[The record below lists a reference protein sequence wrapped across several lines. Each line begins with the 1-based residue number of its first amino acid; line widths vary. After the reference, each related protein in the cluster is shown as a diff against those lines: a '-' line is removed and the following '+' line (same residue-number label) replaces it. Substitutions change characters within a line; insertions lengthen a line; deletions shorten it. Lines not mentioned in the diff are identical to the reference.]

1 MKRTGNHSHYE
12 NAVEA
17 YFIEK
22 KISYM
27 AVNEGKKVLA
37 NNQKVKNFDFLIN
50 SKKSVIA
57 LDVKGKQFGYD
68 SAPSNLWENW
78 IMEQDIT
85 SLENW
90 KKEFKKSGVNIEP
103 IFMYAYL
110 LRNKDQHSTFKIT
123 YKFKGK
129 TYGLVGISLKDYKK
143 NLKVRSNSPKSV
155 CVSRKVFAEITKP
168 INHFL

>member
-27 AVNEGKKVLA
+27 AINEGKKAFA

-68 SAPSNLWENW
+68 GAPSNLWENW
-78 IMEQDIT
+78 ILEQDIT
-85 SLENW
+85 GLENW
-90 KKEFKKSGVNIEP
+90 QKQFKKSGVNIEP
-103 IFMYAYL
+103 VFMYAYL
-110 LRNKDQHSTFKIT
+110 LKNRDQHSTFKIT

-129 TYGLVGISLKDYKK
+129 TYGLVGISLKDFKK
-143 NLKVRSNSPKSV
+143 
-155 CVSRKVFAEITKP
+155 KP
-168 INHFL
+168 EG